1 METKDKVIAVSYV
14 LVGTLLQYFI
24 FIADVWQLKII
35 TLFGLIM
42 MLIGLSRLK
51 TNLDEPGNKGM
62 SLLFNSAI
70 LSIVAALINFFP
82 LTGILTGIL
91 FIIAYIMQI
100 MAFISLKQSAVI
112 GVNGINGA
120 GLLLGTSVGA
130 GFVNFIDL
138 FPMTGL
144 IVSIFSIVILI
155 VSVLGWLKIQE
166 GLMEKT
172 EEAES

>member
-1 METKDKVIAVSYV
+1 
-14 LVGTLLQYFI
+14 
-24 FIADVWQLKII
+24 
-35 TLFGLIM
+35 
-42 MLIGLSRLK
+42 
-51 TNLDEPGNKGM
+51 
-62 SLLFNSAI
+62 
-70 LSIVAALINFFP
+70 
-82 LTGILTGIL
+82 
-91 FIIAYIMQI
+91 MQI

>member
-1 METKDKVIAVSYV
+1 
-14 LVGTLLQYFI
+14 
-24 FIADVWQLKII
+24 
-35 TLFGLIM
+35 
-42 MLIGLSRLK
+42 
-51 TNLDEPGNKGM
+51 
-62 SLLFNSAI
+62 
-70 LSIVAALINFFP
+70 
-82 LTGILTGIL
+82 
-91 FIIAYIMQI
+91 

-120 GLLLGTSVGA
+120 GLLLGASIGA

-144 IVSIFSIVILI
+144 IVSFCSIVILI
-155 VSVLGWLKIQE
+155 VSVFGWLKIQE